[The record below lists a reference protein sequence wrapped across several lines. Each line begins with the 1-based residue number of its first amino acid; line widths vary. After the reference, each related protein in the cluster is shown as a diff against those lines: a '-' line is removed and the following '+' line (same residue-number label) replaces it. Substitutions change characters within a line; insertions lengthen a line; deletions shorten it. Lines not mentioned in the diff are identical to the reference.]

1 MAISGLQ
8 RKTMDEES
16 NDNIESIND
25 ETEEVFNTEEV
36 EETVADTETEDE
48 SEEDIEAIKEQNKK
62 LFERA
67 KKAEAELKKAKASK
81 PAPAPSAPSEKQ
93 DGLTPLD
100 TLALFNAK
108 VTSKE
113 DIETVQKFAR
123 IEGLSIED
131 ALSDSIVQNILKTR
145 AEERAT
151 AAASNTSTA
160 RRGTSKPSLD
170 QVLSNAETG
179 KLPDDPELLAEA
191 RLAAKYNK

>member
-1 MAISGLQ
+1 
-8 RKTMDEES
+8 MDEES